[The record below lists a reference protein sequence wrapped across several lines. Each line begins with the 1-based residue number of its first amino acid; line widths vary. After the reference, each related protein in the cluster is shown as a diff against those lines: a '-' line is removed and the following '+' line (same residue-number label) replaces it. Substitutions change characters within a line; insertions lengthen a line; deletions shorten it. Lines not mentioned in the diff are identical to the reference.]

1 MMREMI
7 NNENLD
13 KIVGG
18 SICVSED
25 RTTCGLNCTNQ
36 FKIND
41 FSAIVSYVDEHKAT
55 MTEKEMLK
63 AMAQLGYITRL

>member
-18 SICVSED
+18 SIVVSED

-36 FKIND
+36 FRVND
-41 FSAIVSYVDEHKAT
+41 LGALVSYVDEHKAT
-55 MTEKEMLK
+55 MREKDMLK
-63 AMAQLGYITRL
+63 AMAELGYITRL

>member
-1 MMREMI
+1 MAREMI
-7 NNENLD
+7 NNENLS

-18 SICVSED
+18 SIVVSED
-25 RTTCGLNCTNQ
+25 HTTCGLNCTNQ
-36 FKIND
+36 FRVND
-41 FSAIVSYVDEHKAT
+41 LDSLVSYVDEHKAT